1 MPAEIGMQV
10 MGKTKL
16 FLIKELFNE
25 YFIVLFLK
33 FQDLLGKD
41 GYPTPMV
48 MKKAINTGHYSILA
62 DIIQF
67 CLEKKDLLDG
77 RSNYNYLINI
87 FFSIK

>member
-1 MPAEIGMQV
+1 MLAEIGMQV

-16 FLIKELFNE
+16 FLIKELLTM
-25 YFIVLFLK
+25 YLIVLFSK

-48 MKKAINTGHYSILA
+48 MKKAINSGHYSILA
-62 DIIQF
+62 DIFKF
-67 CLEKKDLLDG
+67 CLEKKDLIKG
-77 RSNYNYLINI
+77 KSNYNYLINI